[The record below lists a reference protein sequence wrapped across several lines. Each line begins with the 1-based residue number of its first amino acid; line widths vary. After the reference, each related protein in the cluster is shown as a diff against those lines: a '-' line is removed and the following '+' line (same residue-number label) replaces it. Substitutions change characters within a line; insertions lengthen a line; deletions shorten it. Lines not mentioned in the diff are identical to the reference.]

1 LKGKVFM
8 VGHAHIDLSW
18 LWTRSETILDMI
30 PRTFWNAIHL
40 AEKYGV
46 VFSQSTAQ
54 LYSWVEEYYPELFDR
69 IRDLVKRGLWEVV
82 GGSWDEYSPLLI
94 SGESLVRQY
103 LYGKRYFMD
112 RFGVD
117 ISVAWLPDSFGF
129 PWTLPQILRKSGLR
143 FFMTHK
149 LKWQVERNN
158 PPIPF
163 PYHIFWW
170 RSPDGSVIL
179 AYHTV
184 GSYNEDVSEARIS
197 SQLEVMKAKHGLD
210 ILMYVYGRGDHGGGP
225 TEDMVL
231 RALDIARRGIF
242 DLRFARAEDFFLEAE
257 RVIGDGGVA
266 IPIVDDELYVKTHRG
281 TYTTEAIVKVS
292 NRRCENLLLNLERF
306 SSVAYTLG
314 YRYPYEDIKR
324 LWILLL
330 LNQVHDN
337 LDGTSIEQAYE
348 DGILDYMRI
357 RREGS
362 ILLDEALKAIAS
374 RIDTSSIGKAL
385 LVFNPLPWVRSDVVE
400 VEGLDGVS
408 IVDVDGRPV
417 PIQRD
422 SEKGCLIF
430 VARDVPGLGC
440 RAYSVRDRM
449 DGSVESDLKVEGFT
463 LENSFLKVVVDRS
476 TGRVLS
482 IYDKIDGLELLD
494 DSRGGNFLEV
504 FVDKPPNAPLGEP
517 AWNIYLGPGDEPKTV
532 SVEVIE
538 KGPVRARIKI
548 AKSFGMSNFT
558 LYVSLYAYTRRVDFE
573 ARAYW
578 NEEYRFAKIGFSPSF
593 KTSYATYEIAYGAIQ
608 RYAHTFREHPGVE
621 LEIPS
626 RGWEESDM
634 LKFEVSAHAWVD
646 LSKPDGSFGFTIVND
661 GRYGFSFDGE
671 TLWIS
676 FLRAA
681 NRARPLL
688 PLDWTDRSSKPWVGE
703 HRFRYALYPHKGGWR
718 TLNPARL
725 GMEFNNPLI
734 PVPADLQKGDLPPV
748 YGFMEASPGNIVV
761 TTVKRS
767 EDGGDII
774 VRLFESTGRMCEA
787 VLRLWFTPRDVYETD
802 MIEWDRYVEPTRYH
816 VEGSVV
822 RIPMKPFEIKS
833 LRIKL

>member
-1 LKGKVFM
+1 
-8 VGHAHIDLSW
+8 
-18 LWTRSETILDMI
+18 MI
-30 PRTFWNAIHL
+30 PRTFWNAVYL
-40 AEKYGV
+40 AEKYGM

-69 IRDLVKRGLWEVV
+69 IKDLVKRGLWEVV

-170 RSPDGSVIL
+170 RSPDGSMIL
-179 AYHTV
+179 TYHTV
-184 GSYNEDVSEARIS
+184 GSYNEDVSEAKIS

-231 RALDIARRGIF
+231 KALDIARRGIF
-242 DLRFARAEDFFLEAE
+242 DLKFARAEDFFLEAE
-257 RVIGDGGVA
+257 RIIEDRG

-314 YRYPYEDIKR
+314 YKYPYEDIKR

-337 LDGTSIEQAYE
+337 LDGTSIEQAYQ

-362 ILLDEALKAIAS
+362 TLLDEALKAIAS

-385 LVFNPLPWVRSDVVE
+385 LVFNPLPWVRSDAVE

-408 IVDVDGRPV
+408 IVDIDGRPV
-417 PIQRD
+417 PVQRD

-430 VARDVPGLGC
+430 LAKDVPGLGY
-440 RAYSVRDRM
+440 RA
-449 DGSVESDLKVEGFT
+449 
-463 LENSFLKVVVDRS
+463 
-476 TGRVLS
+476 
-482 IYDKIDGLELLD
+482 
-494 DSRGGNFLEV
+494 
-504 FVDKPPNAPLGEP
+504 
-517 AWNIYLGPGDEPKTV
+517 
-532 SVEVIE
+532 
-538 KGPVRARIKI
+538 
-548 AKSFGMSNFT
+548 
-558 LYVSLYAYTRRVDFE
+558 
-573 ARAYW
+573 
-578 NEEYRFAKIGFSPSF
+578 
-593 KTSYATYEIAYGAIQ
+593 
-608 RYAHTFREHPGVE
+608 
-621 LEIPS
+621 
-626 RGWEESDM
+626 
-634 LKFEVSAHAWVD
+634 
-646 LSKPDGSFGFTIVND
+646 
-661 GRYGFSFDGE
+661 
-671 TLWIS
+671 
-676 FLRAA
+676 
-681 NRARPLL
+681 
-688 PLDWTDRSSKPWVGE
+688 
-703 HRFRYALYPHKGGWR
+703 
-718 TLNPARL
+718 
-725 GMEFNNPLI
+725 
-734 PVPADLQKGDLPPV
+734 
-748 YGFMEASPGNIVV
+748 
-761 TTVKRS
+761 
-767 EDGGDII
+767 
-774 VRLFESTGRMCEA
+774 
-787 VLRLWFTPRDVYETD
+787 
-802 MIEWDRYVEPTRYH
+802 
-816 VEGSVV
+816 
-822 RIPMKPFEIKS
+822 
-833 LRIKL
+833 